1 MEYFQKTKL
10 MILKEI
16 NMNKQSHTYQEDFE
30 VGVEYT
36 YDKNYKRV
44 YNIKKLIETD

>member
-1 MEYFQKTKL
+1 
-10 MILKEI
+10 
-16 NMNKQSHTYQEDFE
+16 MNKQGHTYQEDFE

-44 YNIKKLIETD
+44 YNIKKLKRKLKNVIDAYKNK